1 MKLGLAPRR
10 RRFERIAISAA
21 KRVVMPRR
29 GELLAL
35 THALAW
41 LVLAAAQLALRP
53 AFALD
58 AAAKPN
64 PSFTAP
70 LPPARPAGR
79 AGARATIDFPSA
91 PAISPAPIEAP
102 TPRNLPPASRARM
115 HACGLEWQKM
125 KETGAAADKTWLDF
139 ARICLA
145 K

>member
-1 MKLGLAPRR
+1 M
-10 RRFERIAISAA
+10 SAA
-21 KRVVMPRR
+21 KRVVTPRR
-29 GELLAL
+29 DARLAL
-35 THALAW
+35 TLDLAW
-41 LVLAAAQLALRP
+41 LVLAAAQLALWP

-70 LPPARPAGR
+70 LPPPRPAGLT
-79 AGARATIDFPSA
+79 GGSATIDFPSA
-91 PAISPAPIEAP
+91 PAISAAPIEAP
-102 TPRNLPPASRARM
+102 TPQRDPQPLPRNLPPATRARM

-125 KETGAAADKTWLDF
+125 KETGAAADETWLDF